1 MLTRVGRCETA
12 RQSVSSSAATG
23 GSKVVMLRRLLS
35 IGFLL
40 SLLLAPMAWSQTG
53 EQKVVIAP
61 FKIHSQEPL
70 PNVQSVIRDTLSQQ
84 LKDEGLSVVDAEET
98 RKALSAL
105 GGESIQTETQAQSLG
120 RRLQASQ
127 VIFGSFTRIGNHIS
141 IDARLLD
148 VSGQKKTETLV
159 ADEEGLENLAAA
171 CNKISQQVA
180 VHVLAKAVIAEVR
193 VQGNERIE
201 ADAVKSVAK
210 SARGEVLR
218 PGQVR
223 DDIKAIY
230 QMGYFEEVKAEVTDS
245 PTGKILTFVVQE
257 KPTVQEV
264 HIKGNKKIKENDILA
279 ALHTKPYTV
288 LQRNVI
294 NEDVQRITKLYH
306 DKAYFNVDVKTT
318 VDFPR
323 DPRQAVV
330 TFSIQENQK
339 IYIKK
344 INFTGNKYYSP
355 RTLRGVMETKEEMFL
370 LTLLTDRGILQ
381 QDKLNTDV
389 DRLTAYYHD
398 QGFMDA
404 QVGTPVVSR
413 EKDGFSINI
422 PINEGERYR
431 VASVAVTGDLLD
443 DQTKVNKNLESKP
456 KAYFSREK
464 LRHDIDYLTK
474 RYLDQGYAYAEIV
487 PQVKRDQENHTATID
502 FQARK
507 GNTVH
512 IERIAISGNTKTKDN
527 VIRRE
532 IRLAEGDTFSGT
544 KLEQSN
550 TNLRKL
556 DYFENLEISPSE
568 GSQPDAMNL
577 NIKVK
582 EKTTGTIS
590 IGGGYSSDDGL
601 FAGGE
606 ITQRN
611 LFGRGQTL
619 ALKAQISTEAAR
631 YSLSF
636 LEPSLFDTLYSAG
649 FDIYKWN
656 REYPDFT
663 KDSEGFVARIGHPFG
678 DYSNLYAAYNLENA
692 NVSDLSSYTDP
703 YLLSQEGQQIKSSVT
718 VSAVRDTT
726 DSRLMPTRGSINTA
740 AVEMSSPVLGSD
752 SDFVAYTL
760 TSGWFV
766 PLYWK
771 LVGYVRGRFGYI
783 EELDKENNPIP
794 IYERFFLG
802 GINSHRG
809 YDWGEL
815 GPTDPFGNEI
825 GGIKFG
831 LFTVELL
838 FPLVEKLGMRGVFF
852 MDTGNAFL
860 GSESFDFGEF
870 KTAVGPGLVWASP
883 FGPFRVFWAYNLT
896 REPDSSLSKFQFAM
910 GYYF

>member
-1 MLTRVGRCETA
+1 LILTGVGRCKTV
-12 RQSVSSSAATG
+12 RQRFSSSVATG
-23 GSKVVMLRRLLS
+23 GSKVVTGRLLS

-40 SLLLAPMAWSQTG
+40 SLLLAPSAWGQAG

-70 PNVQSVIRDTLSQQ
+70 PNIQTVIRDTLSQQ
-84 LKDEGLSVVDAEET
+84 LKDEGLTVVDAEET
-98 RKALSAL
+98 RKALAAP
-105 GGESIQTETQAQSLG
+105 EPIQTETQAQSLG

-127 VIFGSFTRIGNHIS
+127 VIFGSLSKVGNHIS
-141 IDARLLD
+141 IDARLVD
-148 VSGQKKTETLV
+148 VFGQKKTEILV

-171 CNKISQQVA
+171 CSKISQQVA

-201 ADAVKSVAK
+201 AEAVKSVAK

-218 PGQVR
+218 PAQVR

-264 HIKGNKKIKENDILA
+264 RIKGNKKIKENDILS

-330 TFSIQENQK
+330 TFSIVENQK

-344 INFTGNKYYSP
+344 ITFTGNKYYSA

-370 LTLLTDRGILQ
+370 LTLLSDRGVLQ

-398 QGFMDA
+398 NGFMDA

-413 EKDGFSINI
+413 EKDGFTISI
-422 PINEGERYR
+422 PISEGGRYR

-443 DQTKVNKNLESKP
+443 NQEKLDKHLETKP

-474 RYLDQGYAYAEIV
+474 KYMDEGYAYAEIA
-487 PQVKRDQENHTATID
+487 PQVKRDQENHTTTID
-502 FQARK
+502 YQVKK
-507 GNTVH
+507 GNKVH
-512 IERIAISGNTKTKDN
+512 MERIAISGNTKTKDN

-532 IRLAEGDTFSGT
+532 IQLAEGDTFSGA
-544 KLEQSN
+544 KLEQSS

-556 DYFENLEISPSE
+556 DFFETVEISPSE

-577 NIKVK
+577 SIKVK

-590 IGGGYSSDDGL
+590 IGGGFSSDDGL

-611 LFGRGQTL
+611 LFGRGQSL
-619 ALKAQISTEAAR
+619 ALKAQLSTKAAR

-636 LEPSLFDTLYSAG
+636 FEPSVLDSLYSAG

-663 KDSEGFVARIGHPFG
+663 KDSEGFVARVGHPFG
-678 DYSNLYAAYNLENA
+678 EYSHLALTYNLENA
-692 NVSDLSSYTDP
+692 NVTDISNTTDP
-703 YLLSQEGQQIKSSVT
+703 FLVSQEGQELKSSVT
-718 VSAVRDTT
+718 VSAWRDTT
-726 DSRLMPTRGSINTA
+726 DSRLLPTRGSMNTI
-740 AVEMSSPVLGSD
+740 AVEMSSPLLGSE
-752 SDFVAYTL
+752 SDFVTYTL
-760 TSGWFV
+760 SSGWFI

-771 LVGYVRGRFGYI
+771 LVGYVRGKFGYI
-783 EELDKENNPIP
+783 EEIQPVP

-809 YDWGEL
+809 YNFGEL
-815 GPTDPFGNEI
+815 GPTDPDGNKI
-825 GGIKFG
+825 GGMQFG

-852 MDTGNAFL
+852 MDTGNSFL

-896 REPDSSLSKFQFAM
+896 REPSTSQSKFQFAM